1 MKHVKLD
8 NHIQY
13 LRGFSILL
21 VFFYHLK
28 LIYFDK
34 GYLGV
39 DIFLVI
45 SGYVI
50 TNSYLKNKNNI
61 YLFYKKRFFRI
72 FPPLILFSIFLFI
85 VCLLIATPNIS
96 FKNSF
101 LGSLFGIT
109 NIMSLNSYTISE
121 ANYFVS
127 IFEDPFHH
135 SWSLGLEI
143 QFYILFPLLFI
154 FLKNSNL
161 QNIQIIFIISLT
173 LFLSAYFSKI
183 NPNWAFYFIGL
194 RLWEF
199 LFGCLCVFYNKTI
212 LKFLNYPKLIF
223 IIFIIVLQ
231 LDNLYPIVY
240 NLTAVVFASIFIVTL
255 YKKKLFFEK
264 IFIPF
269 GNISYSFY
277 LYHLPVIYFCNFYYD
292 GLIKWMLIIILSF
305 SLSYLS
311 FLIIEQKKIY
321 EKIFSYKK
329 QLYLLTTSII
339 LLIIYV
345 EMFNINLKNNIR
357 NIIYSFNYLEKNYN
371 WTDRIKWDVKINNYD
386 VFTKCASDLEADG
399 LNNDC
404 LIKNN
409 KNTVLFI
416 HGDSHT
422 AHYIYFLKQLDNIDI
437 YVEIWPPYSTKIN
450 YKKIKYL
457 QKKYKNLIFL
467 TNIQDSIELNK
478 IKQFVIKTNNS
489 FPIILL
495 NSTPTTNRNMPYRCF
510 VRRVNCS
517 EDKKIIFDKIMNKDL
532 LILSNNNDNVFLFDS
547 FNVLCPKNECTI
559 YNKDKDLIMLRDQS
573 HLTKEG
579 SLLLKDVFES
589 LLKKIL

>member
-1 MKHVKLD
+1 
-8 NHIQY
+8 
-13 LRGFSILL
+13 
-21 VFFYHLK
+21 
-28 LIYFDK
+28 
-34 GYLGV
+34 
-39 DIFLVI
+39 
-45 SGYVI
+45 
-50 TNSYLKNKNNI
+50 
-61 YLFYKKRFFRI
+61 
-72 FPPLILFSIFLFI
+72 
-85 VCLLIATPNIS
+85 
-96 FKNSF
+96 
-101 LGSLFGIT
+101 
-109 NIMSLNSYTISE
+109 
-121 ANYFVS
+121 
-127 IFEDPFHH
+127 
-135 SWSLGLEI
+135 
-143 QFYILFPLLFI
+143 
-154 FLKNSNL
+154 
-161 QNIQIIFIISLT
+161 
-173 LFLSAYFSKI
+173 
-183 NPNWAFYFIGL
+183 
-194 RLWEF
+194 
-199 LFGCLCVFYNKTI
+199 
-212 LKFLNYPKLIF
+212 
-223 IIFIIVLQ
+223 
-231 LDNLYPIVY
+231 
-240 NLTAVVFASIFIVTL
+240 
-255 YKKKLFFEK
+255 
-264 IFIPF
+264 
-269 GNISYSFY
+269 
-277 LYHLPVIYFCNFYYD
+277 
-292 GLIKWMLIIILSF
+292 
-305 SLSYLS
+305 
-311 FLIIEQKKIY
+311 
-321 EKIFSYKK
+321 
-329 QLYLLTTSII
+329 
-339 LLIIYV
+339 LIIYV